1 MDFMALEQCRKSFSE
16 PSLAQDALLWNLRDG
31 GWPFSLVVKVP
42 EEPGGL
48 RFPAYFQSQAACFP
62 RTSASG
68 TTLRR
73 RRTIRSSLSLA
84 KSTLRSTRSTSKLSS
99 VHLLHGDLKDIW
111 ELRVVYF
118 LNPSDFEEAEEDFMD
133 FDLFDVELESE
144 DLESETQ
151 DVPLGGTRLMA

>member
-1 MDFMALEQCRKSFSE
+1 M
-16 PSLAQDALLWNLRDG
+16 
-31 GWPFSLVVKVP
+31 
-42 EEPGGL
+42 
-48 RFPAYFQSQAACFP
+48 
-62 RTSASG
+62 
-68 TTLRR
+68 
-73 RRTIRSSLSLA
+73 
-84 KSTLRSTRSTSKLSS
+84 
-99 VHLLHGDLKDIW
+99 HLLHGDLKDIW